1 MKKHILSLALIA
13 MVSIAVYGQEIH
25 RTEPMPANAES
36 FAMTEQVEISVTPD
50 KYHILD
56 LRKVDLDKGT
66 NLGRLKIQSV
76 PNDPVFKNKL
86 ASDQNLQEF
95 VFISNGADHKKLVLL
110 LPKSMILAG
119 AYTERLP
126 AIVPRIPAGNP
137 GAAATT
143 RIYETTT
150 PVKTVPATRSG
161 E

>member
-1 MKKHILSLALIA
+1 MKKQILSLALIA
-13 MVSIAVYGQEIH
+13 MVSITLYGQEMQ
-25 RTEPMPANAES
+25 RTQAAPADAES
-36 FAMTEQVEISVTPD
+36 FVQNESVEIRVSPD

-66 NLGRLKIQSV
+66 NLGRLKIQTVSD
-76 PNDPVFKNKL
+76 DPEFKNKL

-95 VFISNGADHKKLVLL
+95 VFISSGADHKKLVLL

-126 AIVPRIPAGNP
+126 AVFPRIPAVNP

-143 RIYETTT
+143 RVYETTAPVQTLPAIT
-150 PVKTVPATRSG
+150 PRQ
-161 E
+161 